1 MIDRNE
7 ALILLNKYLKKRD
20 LIRYSLAVE
29 AILKDTA
36 NKLHKDE
43 ELWSVTGLLH
53 NLDYEYT
60 FNEPEKR
67 GSISSQLL
75 EGLIPKD
82 GLNAILA
89 NNYMHTGYT
98 PTTSLDKAIIAASA
112 ISDFVFSVVEETPTK
127 KLFEVDLKLL
137 NTKFNDP
144 YFSDRNVKNKINL
157 CVDFGIDLKSFFVI
171 SINSLKKIS
180 DSIDM

>member
-1 MIDRNE
+1 MINRNE
-7 ALILLNKYLKKRD
+7 ALVLLNKYLKNRD

-43 ELWSVTGLLH
+43 ELWSVSGLLH

-60 FNEPEKR
+60 FHEPEKR
-67 GSISSQLL
+67 GSISSQILDGLL
-75 EGLIPKD
+75 PKD
-82 GLNAILA
+82 GINAILA

-98 PTTSLDKAIIAASA
+98 PTTSLDKAIISASA
-112 ISDFVFSVVEETPTK
+112 ISDFIFSVVEVTPNK

-137 NTKFNDP
+137 NSKFNDP
-144 YFSDRNVKNKINL
+144 HFFNKNVKKKINL
-157 CVDFGIDLKSFFVI
+157 CVDFGIDLKSFFII

-180 DSIDM
+180 ESLGL